1 MSRRYLPDY
10 GRLYRGSC
18 SAARG
23 SIMALQ
29 LIPHPDTPCLAV
41 TGIDVTVARASA
53 TQVQLA
59 YAIFGDISAL
69 AMPPAAPPVRTDR
82 LWLHLCVEM
91 FVRDAAGTGYSEFNF
106 SPSGAWAAYGF
117 DGYRAGMRDVPLA
130 TPPKIITQSNANEM
144 WITVTL
150 DARLPASARIA
161 LSAVI
166 ETKDGAKSYW
176 ALAHPLGKPDFH
188 HADCF
193 ATQLTATG
201 AA

>member
-1 MSRRYLPDY
+1 
-10 GRLYRGSC
+10 
-18 SAARG
+18 
-23 SIMALQ
+23 MALQ
-29 LIPHPDTPCLAV
+29 LIPHPETPCPVV
-41 TGIDVTVARASA
+41 TGIDVTMARASA

-69 AMPPAAPPVRTDR
+69 TMPSAAPPERTDG
-82 LWLHLCVEM
+82 LWQHLCVEL
-91 FVRDAAGTGYSEFNF
+91 FVMDAAGAGYSEFNF

-130 TPPKIITQSNANEM
+130 TPPKIIIQSNADEM

-150 DARLPASARIA
+150 DARFPASARIA

-166 ETKDGAKSYW
+166 ETKGGAKSYW
-176 ALAHPLGKPDFH
+176 ALSHPPGKPDFH
-188 HADCF
+188 HVDCF
-193 ATQLTATG
+193 AAQLTATG